1 MMKTF
6 SIFWL
11 LLLVYNLISA
21 QDYYVFRAKKI
32 QVTPDLA
39 YQPGELLIRG
49 SKIIRVG
56 KDIKKPKEFTLVNW
70 SDHEIYPGLISP
82 GSSLGLA
89 EINAVRPTRDEREVG
104 THTPEIEAWT
114 AVNPDSELIPVA
126 RANGI
131 THSLVVPMGGTVSGI
146 SGLIALCG
154 WGIEEMAVKQKV
166 ALHLWWPGQGLST
179 HSNNKN
185 GKSIDEQVKDRNES
199 VYKLDEFFNQAEAYI
214 QSKANAPINKT
225 DFNPS
230 WEAMLPF
237 ISRKMP
243 IIIHADEK
251 RQIISA
257 LNWAEKRKYN
267 IVISGGRDAWKIAER
282 LASDNVPVI
291 FRHVFTAPTQAN
303 LPFDTHFRAPGIL
316 ANAGVELS
324 IGLRLGAWSAA
335 NQRNLPYYAAHA
347 IPLGL
352 QRKDALAAVTINPAK
367 LMGVQNQLGTLEK
380 GKDATFIACSGDIFD
395 LRTSVEHMRI
405 AGQEVDLSS
414 RHTRLFEKYQRRPR
428 TKN

>member
-1 MMKTF
+1 MRAL
-6 SIFWL
+6 SIFCL
-11 LLLVYNLISA
+11 LLLVHNEILA
-21 QDYYVFRAKKI
+21 QEYFVFRAKKI
-32 QVTPDLA
+32 QATPDLV

-56 KDIKKPKEFTLVNW
+56 QDIEKPKKFKLINW
-70 SDHEIYPGLISP
+70 QDHEIYPGLISP

-89 EINAVRPTRDEREVG
+89 EINAIRPTRDEREVG

-131 THSLVVPMGGTVSGI
+131 THSLIVPMGGTVSGI
-146 SGLIALCG
+146 SGLISLSG

-166 ALHLWWPGQGLST
+166 ALHLWWPGQGLSI
-179 HSNNKN
+179 HANNKS
-185 GKSIDEQVKDRNES
+185 GKSIDEQVKDRNKT
-199 VYKLDEFFNQAEAYI
+199 VYELDEFFNQAEAYI
-214 QSKANAPINKT
+214 QSKANSPQNKT

-230 WEAMLPF
+230 WEAMTPI
-237 ISRKMP
+237 ISREMP

-257 LNWAEKRKYN
+257 LDWAEKRKYN
-267 IVISGGRDAWKIAER
+267 IIISGGRDAWKIAER
-282 LASDNVPVI
+282 IASHNVPVI
-291 FRHVFTAPTQAN
+291 FRHVFTAPPQAN

-316 ANAGVELS
+316 AKAGVELS

-335 NQRNLPYYAAHA
+335 NQRNLPYYAAQS
-347 IPLGL
+347 IPHGFK
-352 QRKDALAAVTINPAK
+352 RTDALASITINPAK
-367 LMGVQNQLGTLEK
+367 LMGVHDHLGTLEK

-395 LRTSVEHMRI
+395 LRTTVKHMVL
-405 AGQEVDLSS
+405 AGTSVDLSS
-414 RHTRLFEKYQRRPR
+414 RHTQLFEKYQRRPKR
-428 TKN
+428 EN

>member
-1 MMKTF
+1 MKTL

-11 LLLVYNLISA
+11 LFLTHNVISA
-21 QDYYVFRAKKI
+21 QEFFLFRTKKI
-32 QVTPDLA
+32 QATPDLV

-56 KDIKKPKEFTLVNW
+56 KDIEKPKRFKLVNW
-70 SDHEIYPGLISP
+70 PDYEIYPGLITP

-89 EINAVRPTRDEREVG
+89 EINAIRPTRDEREVG

-131 THSLVVPMGGTVSGI
+131 THSLIVPMGGTISGI
-146 SGLIALCG
+146 SGLISLSG
-154 WGIEEMAVKQKV
+154 WGIEEMTVKQKV

-179 HSNNKN
+179 HSNKTNV
-185 GKSIDEQVKDRNES
+185 KSIDEQVKDRNKSIYE
-199 VYKLDEFFNQAEAYI
+199 LDEFFNQAEAYA
-214 QSKANAPINKT
+214 QSKPNPLKHKT

-230 WEAMLPF
+230 WEAMIPF
-237 ISRKMP
+237 ISGKMP
-243 IIIHADEK
+243 MIIHADDK

-257 LNWAEKRKYN
+257 LNWAEQREYN
-267 IVISGGRDAWKIAER
+267 IVISGGRDSWKIAER
-282 LASDNVPVI
+282 IASNNVPVI
-291 FRHVFTAPTQAN
+291 FRHVFTAPTQGN
-303 LPFDTHFRAPGIL
+303 LPFDTHFRAPSIL

-324 IGLRLGAWSAA
+324 IGFMLGGWSAA
-335 NQRNLPYYAAHA
+335 NQRNLPYCAAQS
-347 IPLGL
+347 IPHGFK
-352 QRKDALAAVTINPAK
+352 RKDALASITINPAK
-367 LMGVQNQLGTLEK
+367 LMGVHDQLGTLEK

-414 RHTRLFEKYQRRPR
+414 RHTRLFEKYQKRPR

>member
-1 MMKTF
+1 M
-6 SIFWL
+6 
-11 LLLVYNLISA
+11 
-21 QDYYVFRAKKI
+21 
-32 QVTPDLA
+32 
-39 YQPGELLIRG
+39 
-49 SKIIRVG
+49 
-56 KDIKKPKEFTLVNW
+56 
-70 SDHEIYPGLISP
+70 
-82 GSSLGLA
+82 
-89 EINAVRPTRDEREVG
+89 
-104 THTPEIEAWT
+104 
-114 AVNPDSELIPVA
+114 
-126 RANGI
+126 
-131 THSLVVPMGGTVSGI
+131 
-146 SGLIALCG
+146 
-154 WGIEEMAVKQKV
+154 
-166 ALHLWWPGQGLST
+166 
-179 HSNNKN
+179 
-185 GKSIDEQVKDRNES
+185 
-199 VYKLDEFFNQAEAYI
+199 
-214 QSKANAPINKT
+214 
-225 DFNPS
+225 
-230 WEAMLPF
+230 
-237 ISRKMP
+237 
-243 IIIHADEK
+243 
-251 RQIISA
+251 
-257 LNWAEKRKYN
+257 
-267 IVISGGRDAWKIAER
+267 
-282 LASDNVPVI
+282 PVI

>member
-1 MMKTF
+1 MRAL
-6 SIFWL
+6 SIFCL
-11 LLLVYNLISA
+11 LLLVYNEILA
-21 QDYYVFRAKKI
+21 QEYFVFRAKKI
-32 QVTPDLA
+32 QATPDLV

-56 KDIKKPKEFTLVNW
+56 KDIEKPKKFKLVNW
-70 SDHEIYPGLISP
+70 QDHEIYPGLISP

-89 EINAVRPTRDEREVG
+89 EINAIRPTRDEREVG

-114 AVNPDSELIPVA
+114 AVNPDSQLIPVA

-131 THSLVVPMGGTVSGI
+131 THSLIVPMGGTVSGI
-146 SGLIALCG
+146 SGLISLSG

-166 ALHLWWPGQGLST
+166 ALHLWWPGQGLSI
-179 HSNNKN
+179 HANNKS
-185 GKSIDEQVKDRNES
+185 GKSIDEQVKDRNKT
-199 VYKLDEFFNQAEAYI
+199 VYELDEFFNQAEAYI
-214 QSKANAPINKT
+214 QSKANTPQNKT

-230 WEAMLPF
+230 WEAMTPI
-237 ISRKMP
+237 ISGEMP

-282 LASDNVPVI
+282 IASNSVPVI

-316 ANAGVELS
+316 AKAGVELS

-335 NQRNLPYYAAHA
+335 NQRNLPYHVAHA

-352 QRKDALAAVTINPAK
+352 SRKHALAAITLNPAK
-367 LMGVQNQLGTLEK
+367 IMGLSHRLGTLGK
-380 GKDATFIACSGDIFD
+380 GKEATFIACTGDIFD
-395 LRTSVEHMRI
+395 LRSSVKHMRI
-405 AGQEVDLSS
+405 AGKEVDLSS
-414 RHTRLFEKYQRRPR
+414 RHTHLFEKYQKRPKR
-428 TKN
+428 